1 MNRQL
6 WYYDWSSPNRYGA
19 ILEEDLKDNIDN
31 NLMTMDNLSIFD
43 NEQALLDLRE
53 RLREKF
59 EILYNHYYDR
69 KKD

>member
-19 ILEEDLKDNIDN
+19 ILEEDLQYNIDN
-31 NLMTMDNLSIFD
+31 KLMTMDNMSIFD
-43 NEQALLDLRE
+43 NEQDLKDLVE

-59 EILYNHYYDR
+59 EILYNHYHDNR
-69 KKD
+69 

>member
-1 MNRQL
+1 MNKQL
-6 WYYDWSSPNRYGA
+6 WYYDWSNPKRYGA
-19 ILEEDLKDNIDN
+19 ILEEDLQYNIDN
-31 NLMTMDNLSIFD
+31 KLMTMDNMSIFD
-43 NEQALLDLRE
+43 NEQDLKDLVE